1 MDLHV
6 GWNSPWHVGSEDVVV
21 EAEAD
26 DFSKSLEYIS
36 FLELVPEFDHLQI
49 VSLESVSGD
58 GEAEPAEISGGP
70 AEIGSVVKM
79 SIEIDRIEI
88 ENSQPAEDLS
98 GELAVNSEE

>member
-1 MDLHV
+1 M
-6 GWNSPWHVGSEDVVV
+6 
-21 EAEAD
+21 
-26 DFSKSLEYIS
+26 
-36 FLELVPEFDHLQI
+36 
-49 VSLESVSGD
+49 SGD